1 MWLLNRNNFVISR
14 FHFQHVAKII
24 ESHIKKTKY
33 FLKKLKELENLPKN
47 VILGLYSNIPNEK
60 SLASIRKHLDNRENK
75 EVTTDT
81 LVEFADRGLQN
92 NYFQL
97 LDQKFKQKWGT
108 IATNFALLFSISS
121 MVDLEDSLLCHIV
134 IRP

>member
-1 MWLLNRNNFVISR
+1 MLNRNNFVISR
-14 FHFQHVAKII
+14 FHFQHVAKKI

>member
-1 MWLLNRNNFVISR
+1 MLNRNNFVISR

-108 IATNFALLFSISS
+108 IGTNFALLFSISS
-121 MVDLEDSLLCHIV
+121 MADLEDSLLCHID